1 MYVSGLFRQRH
12 SVKLTHIGGGVL
24 FLDDL
29 FQFAH
34 YVGVLGS
41 HVVILVHISGMVD
54 LLAVAALHIE
64 FPVALA
70 HSHLVGFVEL
80 PIQEVVLLL
89 LGVIA

>member
-12 SVKLTHIGGGVL
+12 SVKLIHIGGGVL

-29 FQFAH
+29 YQFFH
-34 YVGVLGS
+34 NVGVLAS
-41 HVVILVHISGMVD
+41 HIVILVHIGGKVEQ
-54 LLAVAALHIE
+54 LAGAAFHIE
-64 FPVALA
+64 FPVTLA

-89 LGVIA
+89 LGVVA

>member
-1 MYVSGLFRQRH
+1 MRYRH
-12 SVKLTHIGGGVL
+12 SVKLIHIGGGVL
-24 FLDDL
+24 LMDDL
-29 FQFAH
+29 YQFAH
-34 YVGVLGS
+34 DVGVLGS
-41 HVVILVHISGMVD
+41 HVVILVHIGGKVEQ
-54 LLAVAALHIE
+54 LAVAALYIK